1 MEHIIFS
8 QVTKHL
14 NNNNILVHY
23 QHGFRSGHSCETQ
36 LLTTIEDISRTLD
49 MRKQVDMI
57 LDFSKAF
64 ETVPHRR
71 LLMKL
76 DHYGIRDHTHEW
88 IRQWLTTRRQS
99 SSRWFKASSEVHVDS
114 GVLQGT
120 VLGPLIFLLYVNDIV
135 NSEVKLFADDCL
147 LYRTIESE
155 SDTKQLEWSKK
166 WLMIQCQKMLC
177 HETQT
182 IKTEHRLY

>member
-1 MEHIIFS
+1 
-8 QVTKHL
+8 
-14 NNNNILVHY
+14 
-23 QHGFRSGHSCETQ
+23 
-36 LLTTIEDISRTLD
+36 

-88 IRQWLTTRRQS
+88 IRQWLTTRKQS

-120 VLGPLIFLLYVNDIV
+120 VLGPLMFLLFVNDIGEGV

-155 SDTKQLEWSKK
+155 SDTKQLQSG
-166 WLMIQCQKMLC
+166 L
-177 HETQT
+177 
-182 IKTEHRLY
+182 RNG